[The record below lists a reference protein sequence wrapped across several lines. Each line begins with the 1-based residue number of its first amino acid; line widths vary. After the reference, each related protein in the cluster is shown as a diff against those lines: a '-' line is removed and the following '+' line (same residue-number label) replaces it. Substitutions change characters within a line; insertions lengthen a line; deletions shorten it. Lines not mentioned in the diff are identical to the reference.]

1 MASFVMD
8 ASAALPWCFEDEATA
23 YTEGL
28 LNRCAAG
35 EEIMVASIWPLEM
48 TNSLL
53 YAQRRGRVTAERV
66 EQFLEQ
72 LLRFRIQVEPCTTLQ
87 AVREVRQL
95 AHTYRLTAYDAAYLA
110 LALRF
115 QLPLATLDQ
124 ELIIAANA
132 AGVRLLAP

>member
-8 ASAALPWCFEDEATA
+8 ASAALPWCFEDEATV

-53 YAQRRGRVTAERV
+53 GE
-66 EQFLEQ
+66 
-72 LLRFRIQVEPCTTLQ
+72 C
-87 AVREVRQL
+87 
-95 AHTYRLTAYDAAYLA
+95 AA
-110 LALRF
+110 
-115 QLPLATLDQ
+115 PGTGDGG
-124 ELIIAANA
+124 
-132 AGVRLLAP
+132 AGGAIP